1 MRYTAPA
8 RSDELRCRLRS
19 QSRAQSRAPGAVA
32 VEVAVAVAVDG
43 GQCCLLRVNM
53 SCWRPVGKARS
64 GSWGQEVQVPPS
76 CAQDMLR
83 CYVLGTRYL
92 MLASRV
98 GNHFRPPAPASL
110 QAANAADCSSSRW
123 DTCGR
128 GCVCARVRAGGRQCP
143 DISLPHIT
151 ISNVGTP
158 PTADMVR
165 PAAPPQLPC
174 PMAIADA
181 RRHPCPGDRAS
192 ALPCALPPRASLCGS
207 REIIAPKLHG
217 VASTILLIR
226 VGVC

>member
-1 MRYTAPA
+1 MLPA
-8 RSDELRCRLRS
+8 ARQHVLLAAGWEGSERFLGAGGTSVPELRPGHAAALRTGYTVPDARIPCGEPLPS
-19 QSRAQSRAPGAVA
+19 ACA
-32 VEVAVAVAVDG
+32 
-43 GQCCLLRVNM
+43 CL
-53 SCWRPVGKARS
+53 A
-64 GSWGQEVQVPPS
+64 PS
-76 CAQDMLR
+76 CQCSGLFQQQ
-83 CYVLGTRYL
+83 
-92 MLASRV
+92 V
-98 GNHFRPPAPASL
+98 GHLWA
-110 QAANAADCSSSRW
+110 C
-123 DTCGR
+123 
-128 GCVCARVRAGGRQCP
+128 VRACVPGGRQCP

-151 ISNVGTP
+151 VSNVGTP

-192 ALPCALPPRASLCGS
+192 ALPCALPPSASLCSS